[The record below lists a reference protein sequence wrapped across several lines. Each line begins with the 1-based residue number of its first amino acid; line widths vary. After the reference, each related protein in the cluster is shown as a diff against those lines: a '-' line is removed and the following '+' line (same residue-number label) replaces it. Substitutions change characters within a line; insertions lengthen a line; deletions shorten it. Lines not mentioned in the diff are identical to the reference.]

1 MVTPEPREEKW
12 NDFIQEFWENHLPHF
27 RRHGYV
33 YRTVSPSAS
42 HASDYPENTES
53 SSKILD
59 ELFRCSS
66 ETNILTTIAE
76 EELTSESSSVVE
88 QSLVDDGET
97 IDMWCIIKTKGEKPF
112 FNKLKSCMKP
122 CLVFTTYCSC
132 LIQLL
137 MYNTCVVVGLC
148 SARDEIIYSYV
159 FSMIDPKPKE
169 ETSISS
175 IPKEPVVSGTHLY

>member
-1 MVTPEPREEKW
+1 MFTHYRLVTQVQSYVSQSEMVTPEPREEKW

-33 YRTVSPSAS
+33 YRTVSPSSS

-88 QSLVDDGET
+88 PTLVDDGET
-97 IDMWCIIKTKGEKPF
+97 IDMWCITNHRGKNLSPINE
-112 FNKLKSCMKP
+112 N
-122 CLVFTTYCSC
+122 
-132 LIQLL
+132 
-137 MYNTCVVVGLC
+137 
-148 SARDEIIYSYV
+148 
-159 FSMIDPKPKE
+159 
-169 ETSISS
+169 
-175 IPKEPVVSGTHLY
+175 PV